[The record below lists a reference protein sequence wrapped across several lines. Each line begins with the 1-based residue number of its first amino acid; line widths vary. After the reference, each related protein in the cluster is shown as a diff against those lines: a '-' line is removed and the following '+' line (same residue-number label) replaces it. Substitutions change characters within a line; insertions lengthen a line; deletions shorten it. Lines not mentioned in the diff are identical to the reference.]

1 MVALEKH
8 IEVAL
13 PEAIEDVLA
22 RVRFGTPEDQ
32 ASGALTLALLL
43 ELNSRGLNVES
54 YRLVLPEELLALR
67 LSYDE
72 EHELVLAIRDIF
84 LFENAHPTLV
94 WACGKSLPSVG
105 LGPLL
110 EILEE
115 CRETLAEEASHQ
127 LLTALGDLLLLAEER
142 DLAPLGYR
150 DPRPWI
156 ARLAAR
162 HPGRVRE
169 GGRRLLWDLGTCC
182 EAYN

>member
-13 PEAIEDVLA
+13 PEAVEDILS

-32 ASGALTLALLL
+32 ASAALTLALLL
-43 ELNSRGLNVES
+43 ELNARGLNLEN
-54 YRLVLPEELLALR
+54 YRLVLPEELLTLH
-67 LSYDE
+67 LTCNE
-72 EHELVLAIRDIF
+72 ERELMLAIRDVF
-84 LFENAHPTLV
+84 LFENSHPTLL
-94 WACGKSLPSVG
+94 WACGKARPSAG

-115 CRETLAEEASHQ
+115 RRETLTEEASYQ
-127 LLTALGDLLLLAEER
+127 LLSALGDLLLLAEER
-142 DLAPLGYR
+142 DLGPLGTR

-169 GGRRLLWDLGTCC
+169 NGRRLLWDLGSSWET
-182 EAYN
+182 YN

>member
-13 PEAIEDVLA
+13 PEVVEQVLS

-43 ELNSRGLNVES
+43 EFNARGLNLEN
-54 YRLVLPEELLALR
+54 YRLVLPEELLALHMTR
-67 LSYDE
+67 E
-72 EHELVLAIRDIF
+72 EERELVLAIRDVF
-84 LFENAHPTLV
+84 LFENPHPTLV
-94 WACGKSLPSVG
+94 WACGKARPSAG

-115 CRETLAEEASHQ
+115 GCETLAEEASYQ
-127 LLTALGDLLLLAEER
+127 LLSALGDLLLLAEER
-142 DLAPLGYR
+142 DLLPLGAR
-150 DPRPWI
+150 APRPWI

-169 GGRRLLWDLGTCC
+169 NGRRLLWDLGSCC